1 MLWNVKHLC
10 LHHVMRMTTLFLKR
24 VILRLDLKSNV
35 LWLFE
40 YSFSLINILC
50 LTLTL
55 LSLKDS
61 LQRHARPKV
70 DNIEHFLKPG
80 LDEEREGQQILP
92 RKS

>member
-1 MLWNVKHLC
+1 MLWNVNHIC

-35 LWLFE
+35 LQLFE
-40 YSFSLINILC
+40 YSFFINKYTLC

-61 LQRHARPKV
+61 L
-70 DNIEHFLKPG
+70 
-80 LDEEREGQQILP
+80 
-92 RKS
+92 